1 MSQQENPHEDRS
13 FEECLQALE
22 KVVER
27 IESGEL
33 NLEESLAIF
42 EEGVGLIQSCNRK
55 LSEVER
61 RIEVLTKDSEG
72 RPVCR
77 SWWRMSLRISGDG
90 DRQGPRGTVMPTR
103 KKRRGRNVSTGSWWT
118 RRWLEAARKPT
129 GTSWPERFW
138 WTISP

>member
-1 MSQQENPHEDRS
+1 MSQQDKTEETEEEKS

-33 NLEESLAIF
+33 NLEESLSTF
-42 EEGVGLIQSCNRK
+42 EEGVGLVQSCNRK

-72 RPVCR
+72 RPRLQELVEEEP
-77 SWWRMSLRISGDG
+77 S
-90 DRQGPRGTVMPTR
+90 
-103 KKRRGRNVSTGSWWT
+103 
-118 RRWLEAARKPT
+118 E
-129 GTSWPERFW
+129 
-138 WTISP
+138 